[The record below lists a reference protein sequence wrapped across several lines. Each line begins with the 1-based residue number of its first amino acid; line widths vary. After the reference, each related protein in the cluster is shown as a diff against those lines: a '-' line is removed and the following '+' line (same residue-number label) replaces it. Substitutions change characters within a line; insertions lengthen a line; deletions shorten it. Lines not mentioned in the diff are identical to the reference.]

1 MDDVTTPIL
10 ATPTSDYT
18 GNIDTITDNI
28 NDDVYN
34 SQINIVYY
42 FHYIYIYYVCIQL
55 YSLYLTPHSIIL
67 HMMYCICFIHYM

>member
-1 MDDVTTPIL
+1 MAISLFVERGIYMI
-10 ATPTSDYT
+10 SQVIKKIM
-18 GNIDTITDNI
+18 GK
-28 NDDVYN
+28 YN